1 MQAQVLQHTPFL
13 QRQKIVSHLLL
24 QLVQQRLHQN
34 KMPKVIGPHL
44 QLKTVF
50 GVRERNTKHSSVEHQ
65 QVNPWFMLKGVCKA
79 LHTAQICQI

>member
-1 MQAQVLQHTPFL
+1 MQAQVLQHTFPTGTEHCL
-13 QRQKIVSHLLL
+13 SPAAAACPAG
-24 QLVQQRLHQN
+24 LHQD

-44 QLKTVF
+44 QLKVVF